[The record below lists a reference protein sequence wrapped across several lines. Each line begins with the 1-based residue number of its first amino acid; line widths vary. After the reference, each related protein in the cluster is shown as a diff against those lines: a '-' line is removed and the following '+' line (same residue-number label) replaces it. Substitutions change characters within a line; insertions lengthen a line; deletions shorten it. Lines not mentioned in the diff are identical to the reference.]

1 MKQEH
6 IDFLEKNKI
15 NFDTVKLGYTRQIP
29 IQDLQMYEHIYHQ
42 YLNPNYVLTYWC
54 GDCVFDMLKRL
65 LYYYEGLPKAETKTV
80 QVDGDTLTATVSVSE
95 EVYQL
100 AKSLPQ
106 NVFSDPKPKKVKAKK
121 K

>member
-42 YLNPNYVLTYWC
+42 YLNPSYVLTYWC

-65 LYYYEGLPKAETKTV
+65 MYYYEGLPKAETETV
-80 QVDGDTLTATVSVSE
+80 QVTNDTLTVS
-95 EVYQL
+95 
-100 AKSLPQ
+100 
-106 NVFSDPKPKKVKAKK
+106 NDTPKKKAKK

>member
-15 NFDTVKLGYTRQIP
+15 NFETVKLGYTRQIP

-65 LYYYEGLPKAETKTV
+65 MNYYEALPVTETETFTV
-80 QVDGDTLTATVSVSE
+80 TVPVSE

-100 AKSLPQ
+100 AVEASKP
-106 NVFSDPKPKKVKAKK
+106 VFESKDLPKKKAKK

>member
-15 NFDTVKLGYTRQIP
+15 NFDTVKLGYTKNIP
-29 IQDLQMYEHIYHQ
+29 IETLQMYEHIYHQ

-65 LYYYEGLPKAETKTV
+65 LYYYEGLPKQDTETFTATV
-80 QVDGDTLTATVSVSE
+80 QVSDEMHQLATEISKPVFSSE
-95 EVYQL
+95 EI
-100 AKSLPQ
+100 
-106 NVFSDPKPKKVKAKK
+106 PKPKKPKAKK